1 MAFPKG
7 SSCSV
12 CVDVMPNSV
21 NQSEMASLGQ
31 GNGLHA
37 GNVANFLLDG
47 KEAARTALLL
57 LDRSYTYGE
66 LQSSA
71 AAVAHYLLSQG
82 GRKGDRVVLAS
93 ENSFFWVSAYLGT
106 LLAGMVSVPIAPNV
120 APDELEH
127 IARLT
132 EPRFAF
138 LQSKVALASG
148 ARLGAAAVITEAAR
162 GASGLATSFDDVA
175 RHALDPNAEV
185 PRVGSGDLAAIIFTS
200 GSTGEPRGVK
210 ISHGNIIAN
219 TESIIQYLKLGQTD
233 RVMAVLPLYYCFGA
247 SLLHTHLRVGGSVV
261 LDLRFMYPDT
271 VLKRMVETDC
281 TGFAGVPSHYQI
293 LLRRS
298 SLSRISFPALR
309 YVQQAGGHLAAV
321 FVRELQAALPG
332 KQIFLMYGQTEA
344 TARLSY
350 LPPELV
356 SLKAGSIGKAIPGVH
371 LRVVTAEHA
380 DARPGEIG
388 EIVAEGDNIS
398 LGYWRDP
405 AETET
410 TFRDGKLHT
419 GDLATVDEDGFLY
432 LVDRAKDFVKC
443 GGERVSCQVIEEQ
456 LLEFGALLEAA
467 VIGVPD
473 EVLGESIKLFVVPRE
488 SGTPDLENRL
498 RQFCKKHLPP
508 RLNPKLI
515 VVLSSLPKNSAG
527 KVLKAAL
534 RKL

>member
-1 MAFPKG
+1 MAIQSQRIGFP
-7 SSCSV
+7 S
-12 CVDVMPNSV
+12 
-21 NQSEMASLGQ
+21 
-31 GNGLHA
+31 
-37 GNVANFLLDG
+37 GNVAIYLLDG
-47 KEAARTALLL
+47 KEPSHTALLS
-57 LDRSYTYGE
+57 LDRSYTFGE

-71 AAVAHYLLSQG
+71 AAVAHYLISQG

-106 LLAGMVSVPIAPNV
+106 LLAGMVSVPVAPNT
-120 APDELEH
+120 ASEDLDH
-127 IARLT
+127 IVRLT

-138 LQSKVALASG
+138 LQSKIAVTNAERFSRT
-148 ARLGAAAVITEAAR
+148 ARITDAPR
-162 GASGLATSFDDVA
+162 GASGLAISFDDV
-175 RHALDPNAEV
+175 RHHALDPCGKV
-185 PRVGSGDLAAIIFTS
+185 PQVSSGDLAAIIFTS
-200 GSTGEPRGVK
+200 GSTGTPRGVK
-210 ISHGNIIAN
+210 ISHSNIIAN
-219 TESIIQYLKLGQTD
+219 TESIIQYLKLKQTD
-233 RVMAVLPLYYCFGA
+233 RIMAVLPLYYCFGA
-247 SLLHTHLRVGGSVV
+247 SLLHTHLRVGGSLV

-271 VLKRMVETDC
+271 VLKRMVETEC

-298 SLSRISFPALR
+298 SLSRMSFPSLR
-309 YVQQAGGHLAAV
+309 CVQQAGGHLAPV

-332 KQIFLMYGQTEA
+332 TQIFLMYGQTEA

-356 SLKAGSIGKAIPGVH
+356 GLKSGSIGKAIPGVR
-371 LRVVTAEHA
+371 LRVVTSEGT
-380 DARPGEIG
+380 DAGPNETG

-443 GGERVSCQVIEEQ
+443 GGERVSCQSVEEQ
-456 LLEFGALLEAA
+456 LLEFDALLEAA
-467 VIGVPD
+467 VIGIPD
-473 EVLGESIKLFVVPRE
+473 EVLGEAIKLFVVPRE
-488 SGTPDLENRL
+488 SGAPDLENRL
-498 RQFCKKHLPP
+498 RRFCKQHLPP
-508 RLNPKLI
+508 RLNPKII
-515 VVLSSLPKNSAG
+515 VVLNSLPKNSAG

-534 RKL
+534 RQI

>member
-1 MAFPKG
+1 M
-7 SSCSV
+7 
-12 CVDVMPNSV
+12 DVVPDSV
-21 NQSEMASLGQ
+21 NQSEMASLNHGI
-31 GNGLHA
+31 GLNA
-37 GNVANFLLDG
+37 GNVATYLLDG

-66 LQSSA
+66 LQSST
-71 AAVAHYLLSQG
+71 AAVAHYLISEG

-93 ENSFFWVSAYLGT
+93 ENSFFWVSSYLGT
-106 LLAGMVSVPIAPNV
+106 LLAGMVSVPVAPNIV
-120 APDELEH
+120 PDDLEH

-138 LQSKVALASG
+138 LQSKVALANSERF
-148 ARLGAAAVITEAAR
+148 ARAAVVTDAPR
-162 GASGLATSFDDVA
+162 GASGPATSFDDV
-175 RHALDPNAEV
+175 RQHALDPRAEV
-185 PRVGSGDLAAIIFTS
+185 PQVGSGELAAIVFTS
-200 GSTGEPRGVK
+200 GSTGKPHGVK

-219 TESIIQYLKLGQTD
+219 TESIIQYLKLSQTD
-233 RVMAVLPLYYCFGA
+233 RMMAVLPFYYCFGA

-271 VLKRMVETDC
+271 ILKRMAETEC

-298 SLSRISFPALR
+298 SLSRMRFPALR
-309 YVQQAGGHLAAV
+309 YVQQAGGHLAPV

-332 KQIFLMYGQTEA
+332 TQIFLMYGQTEA

-356 SLKAGSIGKAIPGVH
+356 RSKSGSIGKAIPGVR
-371 LRVVTAEHA
+371 LSVLTPEGM
-380 DARPGEIG
+380 DARPNEIG
-388 EIVAEGDNIS
+388 EIVAEGDNIA

-405 AETET
+405 VETEA

-432 LVDRAKDFVKC
+432 LVDRTKDFVKC
-443 GGERVSCQVIEEQ
+443 GGERVSCQSVEEQ
-456 LLEFGALLEAA
+456 LLEFDALLEAA

-473 EVLGESIKLFVVPRE
+473 EVLGEAIKLFVVPRE
-488 SGTPDLENRL
+488 SGTPDLGNRL
-498 RQFCKKHLPP
+498 RQFCKEHLPP
-508 RLNPKLI
+508 RLNPKFI
-515 VVLSSLPKNSAG
+515 VVLNSLPKNSAG
-527 KVLKAAL
+527 KVMKSAL